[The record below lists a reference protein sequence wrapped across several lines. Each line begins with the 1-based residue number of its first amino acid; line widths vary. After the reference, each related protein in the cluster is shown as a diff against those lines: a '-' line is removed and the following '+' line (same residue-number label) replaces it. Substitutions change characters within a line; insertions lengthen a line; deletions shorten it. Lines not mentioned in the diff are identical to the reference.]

1 MEDRAVPAVAVVLAG
16 GTGTRIGLD
25 LPKQLLKIAGKTIIE
40 HALDAF
46 EAHPQISEI
55 LVVMAPAHVEA
66 ARQLIAQA
74 GYAKVTQ
81 VLEGGEDRTGST
93 RRAIA
98 VLSGRLGRGD
108 DCNVLFHDAV
118 RPLLDQRIITDCVTA
133 LATAQAVD
141 VAIESADTVI
151 TVSDDDVIVGIPPRA
166 HLRRGQTPQGFR
178 LSVIRQAYE
187 RATEDPNWLL
197 QPPTDDCGV
206 VHRYLPHIPIRVIRG
221 SERNMKVTHPID
233 VYVADKL
240 FQLTS
245 DVGVPPL
252 SAGEYRA
259 KLDGRTMVIFG
270 GGRGIGA
277 DIKAVAEHFG
287 ARVWSFSRSETGTHV
302 ERPDEV
308 ASALRLAAA
317 QTGQIDYVVN
327 TAGVLTTGNLADLDP
342 AVIADTVNVNLIG
355 PATIA
360 RAALPYLA
368 RSRGHLL
375 FYTSS
380 SYTRGRAGYS
390 MYSAT
395 KAAVVNLTQALA
407 DEWSA
412 AGVRVNCVNPERTR
426 TSMRLAA
433 FGEEPPSGL
442 LNSAAVALRSV
453 DLLVSEL
460 TGLVIDVR
468 RSDPTGPGARPRKAV
483 LMPPAQPARPSQ
495 AAASSVPPSPA
506 ALLQEAAD

>member
-1 MEDRAVPAVAVVLAG
+1 MDDRTVRTVAVVLAG
-16 GTGTRIGLD
+16 GTGARIGLD
-25 LPKQLLKIAGKTIIE
+25 LPKQLLKIAGKTILE
-40 HALDAF
+40 HALDSF
-46 EAHPQISEI
+46 ETHPQISEI
-55 LVVMAPAHVEA
+55 VVVMASGHVDTAE
-66 ARQLIAQA
+66 QLIAQG
-74 GYAKVTQ
+74 GYAKVSR
-81 VLEGGEDRTGST
+81 VIEGGADRTSST

-98 VLSGRLGRGD
+98 MLSARVGPDD

-118 RPLLDQRIITDCVTA
+118 RPLIDQRIITDCVTA
-133 LATAQAVD
+133 LATALAVD

-151 TVSDDDVIVGIPPRA
+151 AVSDEGVVVGMPPRA
-166 HLRRGQTPQGFR
+166 QLRRGQTPQGFR

-187 RATEDPNWLL
+187 RAASDPDWLL

-206 VHRYLPHIPIRVIRG
+206 VHRYLPHIPIRVVRG
-221 SERNMKVTHPID
+221 SERNMKITHPID

-245 DVGVPPL
+245 DVSVPPL

-259 KLDGRTMVIFG
+259 ELEGRTVVIFG

-308 ASALRLAAA
+308 ATALRSAAK
-317 QTGQIDYVVN
+317 QTGQVDYVVL
-327 TAGVLTTGNLADLDP
+327 TAGVLTTGNLADLDL
-342 AVIADTVNVNLIG
+342 AAIAETVNVNLLG
-355 PATIA
+355 PATVA
-360 RAALPYLA
+360 KAAQPYLA
-368 RSRGHLL
+368 RAHGHLL

-412 AGVRVNCVNPERTR
+412 AGIRVNCINPERTR
-426 TSMRLAA
+426 TSMRVAA

-453 DLLVSEL
+453 DVLVSGL
-460 TGLVIDVR
+460 TGQVVDVR
-468 RSDPTGPGARPRKAV
+468 RADPTRPGARAQAAEAIRH
-483 LMPPAQPARPSQ
+483 PAQPDRP
-495 AAASSVPPSPA
+495 APA
-506 ALLQEAAD
+506 ADPVALVSDCAE

>member
-1 MEDRAVPAVAVVLAG
+1 MDDRAVRTVAVVLAG

-55 LVVMAPAHVEA
+55 VVVMAAGHVEA
-66 ARQLIAQA
+66 VRQLAA
-74 GYAKVTQ
+74 RGGYAKVTH
-81 VLEGGEDRTGST
+81 VIEGGTDRTGST
-93 RRAIA
+93 RRAIDL
-98 VLSGRLGRGD
+98 LSGQLGPDD

-118 RPLLDQRIITDCVTA
+118 RPLIDQRIITDCVQA
-133 LATAQAVD
+133 LASAEAID
-141 VAIESADTVI
+141 VAIESADTVV
-151 TVSDDDVIVGIPPRA
+151 TVSEDDIIVGMPPRA
-166 HLRRGQTPQGFR
+166 RLRRGQTPQGFR
-178 LSVIRQAYE
+178 LSVIRRAYE
-187 RATEDPNWLL
+187 RASADPDWSL

-240 FQLTS
+240 FQFTS
-245 DVGVPPL
+245 DLGVPPL
-252 SAGEYRA
+252 SAGDYRA
-259 KLDGRTMVIFG
+259 RLDGRTMVIFG

-277 DIKAVAEHFG
+277 DIRAVAEHFG
-287 ARVWSFSRSETGTHV
+287 ARVLSFSRSETGTHV
-302 ERPDEV
+302 ERPDDV
-308 ASALRLAAA
+308 ASALRAAAA
-317 QTGQIDYVVN
+317 QAGQLDYVVN

-355 PATIA
+355 PAIVA

-368 RSRGHLL
+368 RSRGQLL
-375 FYTSS
+375 F
-380 SYTRGRAGYS
+380 YTRGRAGYS

-412 AGVRVNCVNPERTR
+412 AGVRVNCINPERTR
-426 TSMRLAA
+426 TSMRVAA

-453 DLLVSEL
+453 DVLVSDL
-460 TGLVIDVR
+460 TGQVIDVR
-468 RSDPTGPGARPRKAV
+468 RSDPTRPGARARTAAV
-483 LMPPAQPARPSQ
+483 IQPPAQSDQPVPATAR
-495 AAASSVPPSPA
+495 AIATGPA
-506 ALLQEAAD
+506 MLVQEATD

>member
-1 MEDRAVPAVAVVLAG
+1 MDDRAVRTVAVVLAG
-16 GTGTRIGLD
+16 GTGTRIGLG

-46 EAHPQISEI
+46 EAHPQIAEI
-55 LVVMAPAHVEA
+55 IVVMAPGHVETA
-66 ARQLIAQA
+66 EQLIARA
-74 GYAKVTQ
+74 GYAKVAA
-81 VLEGGEDRTGST
+81 VIEGGENRTGST

-98 VLSGRLGRGD
+98 VLSERTGPDD

-118 RPLLDQRIITDCVTA
+118 RPLIDQRIITDCVQA

-151 TVSDDDVIVGIPPRA
+151 TVSGDVIVGMPPRA
-166 HLRRGQTPQGFR
+166 QLRRGQTPQGFR

-187 RATEDPNWLL
+187 RATADPDWSL

-245 DVGVPPL
+245 DIGVPPL

-259 KLDGRTMVIFG
+259 RLAGRTMVIFG

-277 DIKAVAEHFG
+277 DIRAVAEHFG
-287 ARVWSFSRSETGTHV
+287 ARVLSFSRSETGTHV

-308 ASALRLAAA
+308 ASALRVASD
-317 QTGQIDYVVN
+317 QTGRVDYVVN

-368 RSRGHLL
+368 RSHGHLL

-395 KAAVVNLTQALA
+395 KAAVVNLTQALS

-412 AGVRVNCVNPERTR
+412 AGIRVNCINPERTR
-426 TSMRLAA
+426 TSMRVAA
-433 FGEEPPSGL
+433 FGEEPPAGL

-453 DLLVSEL
+453 DVLVSDL
-460 TGLVIDVR
+460 TGQVIDVR
-468 RSDPTGPGARPRKAV
+468 RSDPTALGPRIRDAV
-483 LMPPAQPARPSQ
+483 VFQRQ
-495 AAASSVPPSPA
+495 AEPDKPSPA
-506 ALLQEAAD
+506 ATGSAAASPAVLLQEAAE